1 MHLTC
6 GGRGDGSSRMLDK
19 ALNTGW
25 LRRGAV
31 VGAHVLL
38 WAIAFGLALEL
49 RFDGDIPEP
58 YRTTWLPAVAVLLFV
73 RVLAFRLTGL
83 FHGLWRYAGMP
94 ELKSIL
100 RSTTA
105 GTVAF
110 IGAGAMVHRLQ
121 MPRSIYVGEWLASIV
136 LIGGVRFI
144 IRIARERSPA
154 QPNPNAIR
162 TLIVGLGDAGESLLR
177 DVQRAPDGKW
187 EIVGFLDDDPL
198 KQDALVRG
206 VRVVG
211 RADDQ
216 TLTSVISRLGVGLV
230 VLAIS
235 QAGKRTREILRVC
248 RQLNVQTKTI
258 PTLAGR
264 LEGAL
269 SFSAL
274 REIAID
280 DLLRREAVQLDVER
294 VSGFL
299 ERRTLLITGGGGS
312 IGSELA
318 RQVLRFGPAKLILFE
333 HDENALFHIEREL
346 RQMYGDAN
354 IVPVIGDICDAGRV
368 EQIFKRYRPEVVFHA
383 AAHKHVPMMEANA
396 CEAIKNNVFG
406 TLVVADAAR
415 AHGADAFVM
424 ISTDKA
430 VNPTSVMGATKRVAE
445 MVLQSRSDQEGTR
458 LVAVRF
464 GNVLGSAGSVVPLF
478 REQIA
483 KGGPVTVT
491 HPEMRRYFMTIP
503 EAAQLVLQAG
513 AQGNGGEIFL
523 LDMGEPVRIVDL
535 AKDLIELSG
544 LRPEV
549 DIPIQFT
556 GLRPGEKLFEELLL
570 SDEAY
575 DKTPHPKIVVGRIQP
590 RSRDL
595 LQRGLVSLRH
605 AAELADDKRAR
616 IVLSE
621 LVPEASLSGVETQ
634 PSAAAAE
641 LSLGTSEDARPA

>member
-1 MHLTC
+1 
-6 GGRGDGSSRMLDK
+6 MLGN

-25 LRRGAV
+25 VRRAAI

-38 WAIAFGLALEL
+38 WAVAFGLALEL
-49 RFDGDIPEP
+49 RFDGEIPEP
-58 YRTTWLPAVAVLLFV
+58 YRSAWLPAVAVLLAARIV
-73 RVLAFRLTGL
+73 AFRLTGL

-100 RSTTA
+100 RSTSA
-105 GTVAF
+105 GTVVF
-110 IGAGAMVHRLQ
+110 IGVGAMVHHVQ

-144 IRIARERSPA
+144 LRVVRERSPA

-177 DVQRAPDGKW
+177 DVQRAPDRKW
-187 EIVGFLDDDPL
+187 EMVGFLDDDPL

-206 VRVVG
+206 VRVLG
-211 RADDQ
+211 RADAESM
-216 TLTSVISRLGVGLV
+216 TAVINRLDVKLV
-230 VLAIS
+230 VIAIS
-235 QAGKRTREILRVC
+235 QAGTRTREILRVC
-248 RQLNVQTKTI
+248 RQLNVQAKTI

-280 DLLRREAVQLDVER
+280 DLLRRDAVQLDVDQI
-294 VSGFL
+294 SDFL
-299 ERRTLLITGGGGS
+299 TARTLLVTGGGGS

-318 RQVLRFGPAKLILFE
+318 RQVLRFGPAKLLLFE
-333 HDENALFHIEREL
+333 HDENALFHVEREL
-346 RQMYGDAN
+346 RQTYPEAS
-354 IVPVIGDICDAGRV
+354 IVPVIGDICDTERV
-368 EQIFKRYRPEVVFHA
+368 EQIFKRYRPQVVFHA

-415 AHGADAFVM
+415 VHGADAFVM

-445 MVLQSRSDQEGTR
+445 MVLQSRSERDGTR

-491 HPEMRRYFMTIP
+491 HPDMRRYFMTIP

-523 LDMGEPVRIVDL
+523 LDMGDPIRIVDL

-556 GLRPGEKLFEELLL
+556 GLRPGEKLFEELFL

-590 RSRDL
+590 QSREL
-595 LQRGLVSLRH
+595 LQRGLVSLRQ
-605 AAELADDKRAR
+605 AAAMPDDKRAR
-616 IVLSE
+616 LVLSE
-621 LVPEASLSGVETQ
+621 LVPEARLSGVESH
-634 PSAAAAE
+634 PSAVADLAVGA
-641 LSLGTSEDARPA
+641 SEDVRPA